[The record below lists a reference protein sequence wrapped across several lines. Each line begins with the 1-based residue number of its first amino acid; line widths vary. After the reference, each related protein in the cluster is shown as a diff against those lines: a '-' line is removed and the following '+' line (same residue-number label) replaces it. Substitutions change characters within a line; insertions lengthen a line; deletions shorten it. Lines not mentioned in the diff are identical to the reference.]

1 MKSDNITVTQGRI
14 KQAFDNGLG
23 KIIENTTQNI
33 VKKEV
38 ENCKIR
44 TGVVTKFYQYWDKAE
59 VKIDNENKKVLC
71 KILHRFG
78 GELIDYYA
86 PNGDL
91 VFDSV
96 RKENCIIP
104 HGDLHCLI
112 MNIHD
117 ADSNEY
123 LLLGYY
129 SNEELIGVN
138 PASQGNFKI
147 VTRGGTNQFWIK
159 FGYDGL
165 DLRLPGKTTI
175 NAGDMDSTMESVDYP
190 LTNDVYTK
198 SEVIALI
205 NDLRRE
211 LNLDV
216 IEED

>member
-1 MKSDNITVTQGRI
+1 
-14 KQAFDNGLG
+14 
-23 KIIENTTQNI
+23 
-33 VKKEV
+33 
-38 ENCKIR
+38 
-44 TGVVTKFYQYWDKAE
+44 
-59 VKIDNENKKVLC
+59 
-71 KILHRFG
+71 
-78 GELIDYYA
+78 
-86 PNGDL
+86 
-91 VFDSV
+91 
-96 RKENCIIP
+96 
-104 HGDLHCLI
+104 

-129 SNEELIGVN
+129 SNEELIGIN